1 MNKVIGI
8 IFEYMNTCIIKYT
21 SMKTIN
27 ESIAKASEI
36 IKALGHPV
44 RIQILNLLSGK
55 KNIKMSVKEIHE
67 SLGISQPETSRHLIV
82 MKNGS
87 VLQHEKQGTGSY
99 YFINEEH
106 SFVGCLAA
114 CVNKFTAHNRISIK

>member
-1 MNKVIGI
+1 MGI
-8 IFEYMNTCIIKYT
+8 IFEYMNTCILKYS

-44 RIQILNLLSGK
+44 RIQILNLLSSK
-55 KNIKMSVKEIHE
+55 KNTKMSVKEIQE
-67 SLGISQPETSRHLIV
+67 SLGLSQPETSRHLIV

-87 VLQHEKQGTGSY
+87 VLNYEKQGSSSY
-99 YFINEEH
+99 YFINDNY
-106 SFVGCLAA
+106 SFVSCISA
-114 CVNKFTAHNRISIK
+114 CVNKFTAHNRISAK